1 MFKKI
6 GFGLLLA
13 AVVATV
19 GVGAA
24 FAQGATPPAEAPV
37 EGERPAWH
45 QNGPGGPRGGHLE
58 TVAEALGMTV
68 DELHEALADGQTVAE
83 LAEAQGVA
91 LEDIAAAL
99 VAVHAERIQQAVD
112 DGRLTQEEA
121 DEKLAEM
128 EDRIL
133 EGLESGE
140 FGGRGGPCG
149 PGDPRGGH
157 LETVAEALGMTV
169 DELHEALADGQTV
182 AELAEAQG
190 VALEDIAAALV
201 AVHAERIQQAVD
213 DGRLTQEEADE
224 KLAEMADRILEGLE
238 SGEFGGSRGPGGMP
252 GGPREGGLRGPRPL
266 QEEAPVL

>member
-37 EGERPAWH
+37 EGECPAWH
-45 QNGPGGPRGGHLE
+45 PNGPGGPRGGHLE

-140 FGGRGGPCG
+140 FGG
-149 PGDPRGGH
+149 
-157 LETVAEALGMTV
+157 
-169 DELHEALADGQTV
+169 
-182 AELAEAQG
+182 
-190 VALEDIAAALV
+190 
-201 AVHAERIQQAVD
+201 
-213 DGRLTQEEADE
+213 
-224 KLAEMADRILEGLE
+224 
-238 SGEFGGSRGPGGMP
+238 SRGPGGRATDRAARLHQP
-252 GGPREGGLRGPRPL
+252 RVGERAGHVPVFRAQRGVPPGRGGPDRAEGAGAGAALADRALAGDALGEVGPTLVHRQPL
-266 QEEAPVL
+266 AAGHRYLHGSV